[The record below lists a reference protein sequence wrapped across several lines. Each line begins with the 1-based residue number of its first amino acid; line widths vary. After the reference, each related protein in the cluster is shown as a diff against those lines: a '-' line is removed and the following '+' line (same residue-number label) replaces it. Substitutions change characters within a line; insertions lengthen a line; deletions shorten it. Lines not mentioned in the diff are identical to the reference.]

1 MTIDA
6 AIVDYS
12 AGLLLRYFRGG
23 ALIDGEV
30 PRLDQRRDVEILKG
44 HWAVSAPVRAFIG
57 YLLERPHEAQALLAY
72 QERVDDA
79 VARGRI
85 DARKTWL
92 RRQQT
97 GLPSVLVTHE
107 AVRSFNT
114 GPNMLLAWVLR
125 EAATYTA
132 RLLSWQGSNSP
143 YLPVLELAQAQ
154 MRLIQRIEALREPLK
169 AVSLGQ
175 RPSAGAVRD
184 SARSRRPLY
193 RKAVDA
199 YRLLQGLERG
209 DQVSLNI
216 VARSALIAPLE
227 DWRRFELAVG
237 LGIGEAL
244 ARVSGGPLHLHL
256 LGSPSSGP
264 ILTAGRFAVYW
275 QQITKYHRPA
285 PLEPSELATRAA
297 LRDYGIAAGTE
308 RPDLVVVDRDANS
321 VVAVVE
327 VKYIA
332 GDTVTGRFREAV
344 DQVVRYGRCYAAPGA
359 TGPLLERSL
368 VALSHNAPVRMAH
381 ASPAPFC
388 VDFNTIIQPRGL
400 DAWAAAVALHP
411 LLQQDA

>member
-1 MTIDA
+1 MTIDS

-23 ALIDGEV
+23 ALIDGDV

-44 HWAVSAPVRAFIG
+44 HWAVSAPVRVLIG

-72 QERVDDA
+72 RERVDDA

-85 DARKTWL
+85 DARKTSL
-92 RRQQT
+92 YRQQT
-97 GLPSVLVTHE
+97 GLSSALVTHE
-107 AVRSFNT
+107 PVRSFNT

-132 RLLSWQGSNSP
+132 RLLSWQGGNSP
-143 YLPVLELAQAQ
+143 YLPALELAQTQ
-154 MRLIQRIEALREPLK
+154 IRHVQRIEALREPLK
-169 AVSLGQ
+169 VVSLGR

-193 RKAVDA
+193 RKAVEA

-209 DQVSLNI
+209 ETEAMDR

-237 LGIGEAL
+237 LGVGEAL
-244 ARVSGGPLHLHL
+244 ARVTGGPLHLHL
-256 LGSPSSGP
+256 LGSASSGP

-275 QQITKYHRPA
+275 QQITKYHTSA
-285 PLEPSELATRAA
+285 PLEPSELATRVA
-297 LRDYGIAAGTE
+297 LQDYGFAAGTE
-308 RPDLVVVDRDANS
+308 RPDLIVVDRDADA
-321 VVAVVE
+321 VAAVVE

-332 GDTVTGRFREAV
+332 GDMATTRFREAV
-344 DQVVRYGRCYAAPGA
+344 DQVVRYGRSYAPAGT

-368 VALSHNAPVRMAH
+368 VALSRHAPVRVSH
-381 ASPAPFC
+381 AAPAPFC
-388 VDFNTIIQPRGL
+388 VDFEAITQPHGL
-400 DAWAAAVALHP
+400 DAWAAVVAAGPHP
-411 LLQQDA
+411 

>member
-23 ALIDGEV
+23 ALIDGDV
-30 PRLDQRRDVEILKG
+30 PRLDHRREIEILKG
-44 HWAVSAPVRAFIG
+44 HWALSTPVRSLVK
-57 YLLERPHEAQALLAY
+57 YLRERPHEAQALLAY

-92 RRQQT
+92 YRQQT
-97 GLPSVLVTHE
+97 GLPSALVTHE
-107 AVRSFNT
+107 PIRSFNT
-114 GPNMLLAWVLR
+114 GPNKLLAWVLR

-143 YLPVLELAQAQ
+143 YLPIIEHVQAQ
-154 MRLIQRIEALREPLK
+154 MRYVQKIEALREPLK
-169 AVSLGQ
+169 SVSLGQ
-175 RPSAGAVRD
+175 RPNAGAVRE

-193 RKAVDA
+193 RKAVEA

-209 DQVSLNI
+209 EPTAMEQ

-244 ARVSGGPLHLHL
+244 ARAIDGPMHINL
-256 LGSPSSGP
+256 LGSDSSGP
-264 ILTAGRFAVYW
+264 ILTAGRFAIYW
-275 QQITKYHRPA
+275 QQITKYHQPP
-285 PLEPSELATRAA
+285 PLEPSEVATRAA
-297 LRDYGIAAGTE
+297 LQDYGIGSGTE
-308 RPDLVVVDRDANS
+308 RPDLIVVDRDADA

-332 GDTVTGRFREAV
+332 GDTASARFREAV
-344 DQVVRYGRCYAAPGA
+344 DQLVRYGRSYAPAGA
-359 TGPLLERSL
+359 TAPLLNRSL
-368 VALSHNAPVRMAH
+368 VALSRNAPVRTDYA
-381 ASPAPFC
+381 APAPFS
-388 VDFNTIIQPRGL
+388 VDFASIKQQHGL
-400 DAWAAAVALHP
+400 DAWAAAVVASP
-411 LLQQDA
+411 

>member
-1 MTIDA
+1 MAIDA

-23 ALIDGEV
+23 ALIDGGV
-30 PRLDQRRDVEILKG
+30 PRLDHRRDVDILKG
-44 HWAVSAPVRAFIG
+44 HWAVSAPTRALVS

-72 QERVDDA
+72 RERVDDA

-85 DARKTWL
+85 DARKTRL
-92 RRQQT
+92 YRQQT
-97 GLPSVLVTHE
+97 GLPSILVARE
-107 AVRSFNT
+107 PVRSFNT

-132 RLLSWQGSNSP
+132 RLLSWQGGNSP
-143 YLPVLELAQAQ
+143 YLPVIETAQAQ
-154 MRLIQRIEALREPLK
+154 MRLVQRIEALREPLK

-175 RPSAGAVRD
+175 RPSASAMRD
-184 SARSRRPLY
+184 SSRARRPLY
-193 RKAVDA
+193 HKAVDA

-209 DQVSLNI
+209 EKDALDA

-256 LGSPSSGP
+256 LGADSSGP
-264 ILTAGRFAVYW
+264 IVTAGRFAVYW
-275 QQITKYHRPA
+275 QQVTKYYTPA
-285 PLEPSELATRAA
+285 PLEPSELAARCA
-297 LRDYGIAAGTE
+297 LQDYEIVAGTE
-308 RPDLVVVDRDANS
+308 RPDLIVVDRNADA
-321 VVAVVE
+321 VAAVVE

-332 GDTVTGRFREAV
+332 ADTVTARFREAV
-344 DQVVRYGRCYAAPGA
+344 NQVVRYGRNYATAGT

-368 VALSHNAPVRMAH
+368 IALSRNAPVRVGH
-381 ASPAPFC
+381 AAPAPFC
-388 VDFNTIIQPRGL
+388 VDFETITQPHGL
-400 DAWAAAVALHP
+400 DAWAVAVALHP
-411 LLQQDA
+411 

>member
-23 ALIDGEV
+23 ALIDGDV

-44 HWAVSAPVRAFIG
+44 HWAVSAPVRALVG
-57 YLLERPHEAQALLAY
+57 HLLERPHEAQALLAY
-72 QERVDDA
+72 RERVDDA

-92 RRQQT
+92 YRRQT
-97 GLPSVLVTHE
+97 GLPSALVAHE
-107 AVRSFNT
+107 PVRSFNT
-114 GPNMLLAWVLR
+114 GPNMMLAWVLR

-132 RLLSWQGSNSP
+132 RLLSWQGGNSP
-143 YLPVLELAQAQ
+143 YLPLLKLAQTQ
-154 MRLIQRIEALREPLK
+154 MRFVQRIEALREPLK

-175 RPSAGAVRD
+175 RPNASAVRE

-193 RKAVDA
+193 RKAVEA

-209 DQVSLNI
+209 ETEAMDR

-237 LGIGEAL
+237 LGVGEAL
-244 ARVSGGPLHLHL
+244 ARVSGGPLQLHL
-256 LGSPSSGP
+256 LGSDSSGP

-275 QQITKYHRPA
+275 QQITKYHTPA
-285 PLEPSELATRAA
+285 PLEPSEQATRDA

-308 RPDLVVVDRDANS
+308 RPDLIVVDRDADA
-321 VVAVVE
+321 VAAVVE

-332 GDTVTGRFREAV
+332 GDTATARFREAV
-344 DQVVRYGRCYAAPGA
+344 DQVVRYGRSYAPAGA
-359 TGPLLERSL
+359 TAPLLERSL
-368 VALSHNAPVRMAH
+368 VALSRSAPVRVMSTA
-381 ASPAPFC
+381 PAPFC
-388 VDFNTIIQPRGL
+388 ADFAAITQPHGL

-411 LLQQDA
+411 